1 MKKALFILLL
11 FTASCNSKK
20 GIITEIKQT
29 SDTCNCIYVAS
40 VLDITQPMMV
50 GIDRCGKY
58 KLNDTV
64 LIDSLK

>member
-1 MKKALFILLL
+1 MKKTLFILLL
-11 FTASCNSKK
+11 FTASCNSKE
-20 GIITEIKQT
+20 GIITEITQT

-40 VLDITQPMMV
+40 VLDIFQPMII
-50 GIDRCGKY
+50 GIDKCGKY

>member
-1 MKKALFILLL
+1 MKKTLFILLL
-11 FTASCNSKK
+11 FTTSCNSKE
-20 GIITEIKQT
+20 GIITEITQT

-40 VLDITQPMMV
+40 VLDIFQPMIIS
-50 GIDRCGKY
+50 IDKCGKY